1 MGVIW
6 SIVTAVVYG
15 SADFV
20 GGLATKRERAA
31 AVMLGAHSIGL
42 VGVFFAALV
51 LADAFTTRDFVIG
64 AAAGLCGLVG
74 VILLYRRLAEGP
86 MQVVAPVSA
95 VVAAA
100 VPALWGLL
108 SGERLS
114 GLAWVGVAIAIAAI
128 IMVSTGGE
136 RSGTPVTSVVIIE
149 SVLSG
154 IGFGGVFILLAA
166 TESATAPWPVVGGRI
181 ITVIVLAVYALARRE
196 PLSRDLQW
204 WWLVAAAGLGDTA
217 ANVTFLWAAASDD
230 LVIVSVVSS
239 LYPVSTVVLARIVLG
254 ERMTSLQLGGF
265 AAAMTAIGLIASS

>member
-1 MGVIW
+1 MGVFW

-42 VGVFFAALV
+42 VGVFVAALV
-51 LADAFTTRDFVIG
+51 LADAFTMRDFVIG
-64 AAAGLCGLVG
+64 AGAGVCGLVG
-74 VILLYRRLAEGP
+74 VILLYRRLAAGP

-95 VVAAA
+95 VVTAA
-100 VPALWGLL
+100 VPGLWGLL
-108 SGERLS
+108 GGERLS
-114 GLAWVGVAIAIAAI
+114 GLGWIGVAIAIAAI
-128 IMVSTGGE
+128 IMVSTGGGG
-136 RSGTPVTSVVIIE
+136 SGAPVTGVVIIE

-154 IGFGGVFILLAA
+154 VGFGGVFILLAA
-166 TESATAPWPVVGGRI
+166 TDSATAPWPVVGGRVT
-181 ITVIVLAVYALARRE
+181 TVAVLVVYALMRRE
-196 PLSRDLQW
+196 RLSRDLRW

-230 LVIVSVVSS
+230 LVIVSVVAS
-239 LYPVSTVVLARIVLG
+239 LYPVSTVLLARVVLG

-265 AAAMTAIGLIASS
+265 VAAMTAIGLIAA